1 MYYKLQMPKSRAKSL
16 ILILSILF
24 ATSPAGWGA
33 EAPRMVEKNG
43 RHALMVDGAPFLVLG
58 AQINNSSSWAS
69 TLPQVWPALKD
80 MHANTVEAPVY
91 WEQLEPSPG
100 NFDFSAVDML
110 VQQSR
115 QHHMHLVL
123 LWFGTWKNG
132 NMHYVPQWIKTD
144 TNKYPRVINQA
155 GEPIDVLSANSR
167 VNLEADKHAFTA
179 LMHHLAE
186 IDSSEHTII
195 FVQVENESGIIGS
208 PRDFSPQSN
217 REFEGKVPAD
227 LLRAA
232 AKSQG
237 TWREV
242 FGADADELFQ
252 AYHQAR
258 YLNEVA
264 EAGKREFNIPMYCNV
279 WLSYPIAE
287 LPERQIGN
295 PGIGWPSG
303 GPTQRSLW
311 LWKALAPAIDVIGP
325 DIYSDD
331 LGFYTTVLNTYAR
344 PDNALWIP
352 ETGNSDAYARF
363 LFLALNYGAIGFS
376 PFGVDRTGWTFSEGE
391 GPKLHTENFVLLE
404 PISREI
410 ARLNLEGKLKAAV
423 DASGQAEQELDFGK
437 WKASLRFGF
446 PQPDGRHAPGTPDH
460 TGRALVAQLG
470 PDEFLVTGVDASVAF
485 HTEGRRPGIRMQ
497 ILSAEEG
504 TYENGTW
511 KTSRLWNGDQ
521 TDRGLNFRK
530 HTKAVV
536 KIHLGTF

>member
-1 MYYKLQMPKSRAKSL
+1 M
-16 ILILSILF
+16 ILSILF
-24 ATSPAGWGA
+24 VGSSVSRAA
-33 EAPRMVEKNG
+33 EAPRIVEKGG

-69 TLPQVWPALKD
+69 TLPEVWPALKD

-91 WEQLEPSPG
+91 WEQLEASPG
-100 NFDFSAVDML
+100 NFDFSTVDML
-110 VQQSR
+110 VQR
-115 QHHMHLVL
+115 TRENHMHLVV

-132 NMHYVPQWIKTD
+132 NMHYVPQWVKTD
-144 TNKYPRVINQA
+144 IKKYPRVINQA

-167 VNLEADKHAFTA
+167 ANLEADKHAFTA

-186 IDSSEHTII
+186 IDSTEHTVI

-208 PRDFSPQSN
+208 PRDFSLSSN
-217 REFEGKVPAD
+217 REFESKIPAD

-232 AKSQG
+232 GKSPG

-242 FGADADELFQ
+242 FGGDADEVFQ
-252 AYHQAR
+252 AYYQAR
-258 YLNEVA
+258 YINEVA
-264 EAGKREFNIPMYCNV
+264 EAGKREFNIPLYCNV

-287 LPERQIGN
+287 LPERQVGN

-303 GPTQRSLW
+303 GPVQRLLW
-311 LWKALAPAIDVIGP
+311 LWKALAPALDVIGP

-331 LGFYTTVLNTYAR
+331 LGFYTNVLKTYATAG
-344 PDNALWIP
+344 NALWIP
-352 ETGNSDAYARF
+352 ETGNSDAYASY

-376 PFGVDRTGWTFSEGE
+376 PFGVDHTGWTFSEGE
-391 GPKLHTENFVLLE
+391 GPKLHSENFALLE

-410 ARLNLEGKLKAAV
+410 ARLNFEGKLKAAV
-423 DASGQAEQELDFGK
+423 DAPGQAEQELDFGK
-437 WKASLRFGF
+437 WKASVRFGF
-446 PQPDGRHAPGTPDH
+446 PQPDGRHAPGTPAH
-460 TGRALVAQLG
+460 TGRALVAQLSS
-470 PDEFLVTGVDASVAF
+470 DEFLVTGIDASVAF
-485 HTEGRRPGIRMQ
+485 HTEGRLPGLRMQ

-504 TYENGTW
+504 TFENGVW

-521 TDRGLNFRK
+521 TDRGLAFRK
-530 HTKAVV
+530 HIRTVV

>member
-1 MYYKLQMPKSRAKSL
+1 
-16 ILILSILF
+16 
-24 ATSPAGWGA
+24 
-33 EAPRMVEKNG
+33 
-43 RHALMVDGAPFLVLG
+43 
-58 AQINNSSSWAS
+58 
-69 TLPQVWPALKD
+69 
-80 MHANTVEAPVY
+80 
-91 WEQLEPSPG
+91 
-100 NFDFSAVDML
+100 ML
-110 VQQSR
+110 VRQSR
-115 QHHMHLVL
+115 QHHIRLVL

-144 TNKYPRVINQA
+144 TKKYPRVINQA

-167 VNLEADKHAFTA
+167 TNLEADKHAFTA

-208 PRDFSPQSN
+208 PRDFSPESN

-242 FGADADELFQ
+242 FGADANELFQ
-252 AYHQAR
+252 AYNQAR

-376 PFGVDRTGWTFSEGE
+376 PFGVDRTGWTFSGDE

-410 ARLNLEGKLKAAV
+410 ARLNFEGKLKAAV
-423 DASGQAEQELDFGK
+423 DAPGQAEQELDFGK
-437 WKASLRFGF
+437 WKASVRFGF

-485 HTEGRRPGIRMQ
+485 HTQGRLPGIRMQ
-497 ILSAEEG
+497 ILSVEEG

-511 KTSRLWNGDQ
+511 KISRLWNGDQ

-536 KIHLGTF
+536 KIQLGTF